1 MHSDVR
7 HKFYSDKQYYN
18 ANFMLVYT
26 YHLFA
31 QEFVLLIITSFN

>member
-7 HKFYSDKQYYN
+7 HKFYLDKQYYN

-26 YHLFA
+26 YHLFV
-31 QEFVLLIITSFN
+31 QGFLLLIITSFN